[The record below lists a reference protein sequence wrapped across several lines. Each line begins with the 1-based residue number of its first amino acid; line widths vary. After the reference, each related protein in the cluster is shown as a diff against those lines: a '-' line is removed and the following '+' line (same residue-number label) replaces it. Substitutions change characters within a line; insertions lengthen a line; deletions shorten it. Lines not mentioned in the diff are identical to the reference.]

1 MYRSWSHLRKE
12 CLWLGQSKYIHQ
24 KIQIGANI
32 KMPAHFTANAG
43 SLVTT
48 PLLASPC
55 TRSSVCR
62 TRRPSPGKSRISVC
76 IANTGAGAWR
86 LRKKRNRKSPLPA
99 GSVLPI
105 QPRLHRPPSKEN
117 ASSRNRWHLR
127 VIARRF
133 YPSYTHCC
141 VASVYSTSSSGRK
154 NRLISKSA
162 VSGPSEP
169 WMILK
174 PISSA

>member
-32 KMPAHFTANAG
+32 KMPARFTANAG
-43 SLVTT
+43 SLATT
-48 PLLASPC
+48 PLLVNPC
-55 TRSSVCR
+55 TRFSVCR
-62 TRRPSPGKSRISVC
+62 IRRPSPGKSRISVC

-86 LRKKRNRKSPLPA
+86 LRKKLAPKRPLP
-99 GSVLPI
+99 GSALLT
-105 QPRLHRPPSKEN
+105 QPHPHRPPFKEN
-117 ASSRNRWHLR
+117 ASSRNRWH
-127 VIARRF
+127 ARDCLTL

-141 VASVYSTSSSGRK
+141 VASEYSTNSSGRK

-169 WMILK
+169 WIMLK